1 MIGLVMLGTM
11 VILLALGVPVVFCI
25 GLAAVVAIMMI
36 GPAAPMII
44 VPSSMIGGMDSFPLM
59 AIPFFILAGELMNRG
74 GITLRLVNFANV
86 VIGGIRG
93 GLAYANVLT
102 SMLFA
107 GITGSAL
114 ADTAAIGRIMIPA
127 MEKQGYDRPFSTA
140 VTVASS
146 LIGPI
151 IPPSITM
158 VVYGVTA
165 GVSIGGLFLG
175 GFVPGLLVGLGL
187 MALVGVMSHMRGYP
201 KHQQRLTPRLFFV
214 SLGDALVA
222 LMMPVI
228 ILGGIF
234 GGIMTPTEA
243 AAIAV
248 VYALFVGFFVLRE
261 LKIRDL
267 FPIFLRSGLITASI
281 LIIVGA
287 ARIASDLL
295 AQEQTPQLIAATLFG
310 LVTEPWQVMMMIM
323 VFLLLVGAVI
333 DTIAAIIIMVP
344 ILLPI
349 AAQLGID
356 PITFGVIVC
365 VNLIIGLATPP
376 LGICL
381 FVASG
386 IAKLPVERL
395 VVALWPF
402 LLVQIGVLLLIAFV
416 PGLVSFLPSYF
427 GYIR

>member
-1 MIGLVMLGTM
+1 MVGLVMLLTL
-11 VILLALGVPVVFCI
+11 VALLALGVPVVFAL
-25 GLAAVVAIMMI
+25 GLAGLAGMLAI

-44 VPSSMIGGMDSFPLM
+44 IPNSMMSGMDSFPLM
-59 AIPFFILAGELMNRG
+59 AIPFFILAGELMNKG

-93 GLAYANVLT
+93 GLAYANVMA

-127 MEKQGYDRPFSTA
+127 MERQGYDRPFSTA
-140 VTVASS
+140 VTVSSS

-175 GFVPGLLVGLGL
+175 GIVPGLLVGFAL
-187 MALVGVMSHMRGYP
+187 MGLVGVMSHRRGYP
-201 KHQQRLTPRLFFV
+201 KQEQPLTLGLFLR
-214 SLGDALVA
+214 SLRDALVA
-222 LMMPVI
+222 LMMPLI

-248 VYALFVGFFVLRE
+248 IYALLVGFLVLRE
-261 LKIRDL
+261 LRLADL
-267 FPIFLRSGLITASI
+267 FPIFLRSALLTAAI
-281 LIIVGA
+281 LIIVGT
-287 ARIASDLL
+287 ARVATDLL
-295 AQEQTPQLIAATLFG
+295 AQEQIPQQVAALLLSLTN
-310 LVTEPWQVMMMIM
+310 EPWQVMLLIN
-323 VFLLLVGAVI
+323 VFLLLIGTVI
-333 DTIAAIIIMVP
+333 DTIAAIIITVP

-349 AAQLGID
+349 ALQIGLD

-386 IAKLPVERL
+386 VARLPVERL
-395 VVALWPF
+395 VQAMWPF
-402 LLVQIGVLLLIAFV
+402 LAVLVGVLLLITYV
-416 PGLVSFLPSYF
+416 PGLVSFLPTHF